1 MYVISL
7 LVSVAVHAV
16 STQPAPQPF
25 PSPIEPSSE
34 SDRTSQPVAENLSK
48 PITTPSS
55 SNQQI
60 PTTAMDEFPIYPG
73 SKFLGSYDAGRG
85 QRLYL
90 YGSNISF
97 SGLISYYTGIL
108 KSRGDRIFE
117 EPATH
122 IFEIGRFRR
131 ETMAF
136 RPGITIKDYT
146 WGGAP
151 GYLDPRLGANP
162 ARFSTVIQIVLPPS
176 DPIH

>member
-7 LVSVAVHAV
+7 LVSVAIHTV
-16 STQPAPQPF
+16 SAQPAPKPF
-25 PSPIEPSSE
+25 PSPTEPSSK
-34 SDRTSQPVAENLSK
+34 SNRTSQPVAENLLK
-48 PITTPSS
+48 PITAPSS

-60 PTTAMDEFPIYPG
+60 PTEAMDEFPIYPG
-73 SKFLGSYDAGRG
+73 SKFLGSYAAGRG

-122 IFEIGRFRR
+122 TFEIGRFRR

-136 RPGITIKDYT
+136 RPGITIKEYT
-146 WGGAP
+146 WGETL
-151 GYLDPRLGANP
+151 GYLDPRPGANP
-162 ARFSTVIQIVLPPS
+162 TRFSTVIQIVLPPS

>member
-1 MYVISL
+1 M
-7 LVSVAVHAV
+7 SVAIYTV
-16 STQPAPQPF
+16 SAQPAPQPF
-25 PSPIEPSSE
+25 PSPTEPYSE
-34 SDRTSQPVAENLSK
+34 SDVRTSQPIAESPPK
-48 PITTPSS
+48 PITTPPS
-55 SNQQI
+55 SNQEI
-60 PTTAMDEFPIYPG
+60 PLGAMDKFPVYPG

-90 YGSNISF
+90 YGSNISS
-97 SGLISYYTGIL
+97 SGLINYYTSIL

-117 EPATH
+117 EPVTH

-136 RPGITIKDYT
+136 HPGITIKDYT
-146 WGGAP
+146 WGGAS
-151 GYLDPRLGANP
+151 GYLDPRPGANP